1 MYGRVH
7 VPFMAT
13 YRAQGQGEQGEA
25 QPKEDRS
32 HQAEASGLAFQ
43 MINLLCPNPKEIPGR
58 EIYHKP
64 KSLRHVNPELSKIH
78 FARRK
83 GGKYDS

>member
-1 MYGRVH
+1 MYIA
-7 VPFMAT
+7 FMAT

-43 MINLLCPNPKEIPGR
+43 KINLVSKSPGDTW
-58 EIYHKP
+58 KGD
-64 KSLRHVNPELSKIH
+64 LSQ
-78 FARRK
+78 A
-83 GGKYDS
+83 

>member
-32 HQAEASGLAFQ
+32 HQAEASGLF
-43 MINLLCPNPKEIPGR
+43 ISEDISVVSKSPGDTW
-58 EIYHKP
+58 E
-64 KSLRHVNPELSKIH
+64 EDLSQ
-78 FARRK
+78 A
-83 GGKYDS
+83 